1 MTFMANIL
9 FSLENVAIEDQGWKR
24 RETFSKER
32 MLARNRVV
40 IVEVVKSTQI
50 LVIVGKTR

>member
-9 FSLENVAIEDQGWKR
+9 FSLENVAIEGQGWKR
-24 RETFSKER
+24 GETFSKER